1 MGKNE
6 MPPPLMDNTQEQE
19 RKQEKRQERTGES
32 GREATEPL
40 KSVKSKQKILHFGKI
55 SYSHSVPIIALN
67 AARCTAGCSRGVAIV
82 FKLPSASVAQL
93 LVHLSATPSPCS
105 QHRQASAQTQASIS
119 PSPVRETAPDNLMT
133 GGIYGSNARHN
144 KTQQKTERT
153 PSEQLPGASNRA
165 VCGQLRRQA
174 GC

>member
-1 MGKNE
+1 
-6 MPPPLMDNTQEQE
+6 MDNTQEQE

-40 KSVKSKQKILHFGKI
+40 KSVKSKQKILHFGTI

-67 AARCTAGCSRGVAIV
+67 AARCTACCSRGVAIV

-93 LVHLSATPSPCS
+93 LVHQLVHLSATPSPCS

-133 GGIYGSNARHN
+133 G
-144 KTQQKTERT
+144 
-153 PSEQLPGASNRA
+153 
-165 VCGQLRRQA
+165 
-174 GC
+174 